1 MPRGRNAAGYVIDV
15 PEGLVVER
23 PPSDCG
29 RLRLIERRPGGRV
42 EGELDICLFWPS
54 LIVDRDGVLRGTA
67 VDAAAALL
75 AAPRD
80 GYSSLPMELE
90 LSAGPGWRVD
100 LVVETEARD
109 ERGERGKPSLPYQTT
124 LAVGHPDFRK
134 AAAIFITVRAASES
148 WAPGASVLESLRFAG
163 RQVAAARPRLDG
175 LVFTS

>member
-1 MPRGRNAAGYVIDV
+1 MPRGRNAAGYIIDV

-29 RLRLIERRPGGRV
+29 RLRLIERRAGGRV

-67 VDAAAALL
+67 ADAAAALL

-100 LVVETEARD
+100 LVVEKD
-109 ERGERGKPSLPYQTT
+109 EKGKPTLPYQTT

-134 AAAIFITVRAASES
+134 PAAIFVTVRAASES
-148 WAPGASVLESLRFAG
+148 WTAGAAVIESLRFAG
-163 RQVAAARPRLDG
+163 RQVAVRPRLDG
-175 LVFTS
+175 LVYTS